1 MDNKQIAKE
10 VIEALGGRDNV
21 RSVAHC
27 ATRLRVMVVDE
38 AKIDKER
45 AENIDKVKGAF
56 FNSGQYQIIFG
67 TGTVNKI
74 YDEVVDLGLPTSST
88 GEQKQEAAAQG
99 NWFQR
104 MSRTFGD
111 VFVPIIPVLVAT
123 GLFMGLRGLLTNDTF
138 LGFFGASSK
147 DINANFI
154 LYTQVLTDTAFA
166 FLPAL
171 IAWSSFKVFGGNP
184 VLGIVLGLMMV
195 NPALPNAYAVA
206 SGDAKALTFF
216 GFIPVVGYQGTV
228 LPAFF
233 VGMIGAR
240 LENWLHKR
248 VPEALDLLITPF
260 LTFLVMSILGLFAI
274 GPVFH
279 SVETVVLAATEWILA
294 LPFGIAGIIIGGL
307 QQVIV
312 VTGVH
317 HIFNF
322 LETQLLAE
330 TKANPFNPLLS
341 AATAG
346 QVGAVL
352 AVAVKTKSA
361 KLKALAYPSALSA
374 ALGITEPAIFG
385 VNLRYGKPFVMGLVG
400 GSAGGFIAAL
410 VGLKATGMSVTVLP
424 GLLLFLNSQMP
435 MYIVSITVACAIAF
449 ALTYYFGYADKEE
462 DVSAK
467 KPEAPAAAPVAETET
482 KSEVIASPLD
492 GEAVELSKVND
503 PVFSSEAMGKG
514 IAVKPSGN
522 TVYSPVNGTVQ
533 IAFETGHAYGLKS
546 DNGAEVLIHVGIDTV
561 SMNGTGFDQKVAANQ
576 TVKVGDVLGTFDS
589 AKIAEAG
596 LDDTTMVIITNTAD
610 YSGVKPLAAGQL
622 AHGAD
627 LLELNK

>member
-1 MDNKQIAKE
+1 
-10 VIEALGGRDNV
+10 
-21 RSVAHC
+21 
-27 ATRLRVMVVDE
+27 
-38 AKIDKER
+38 
-45 AENIDKVKGAF
+45 
-56 FNSGQYQIIFG
+56 
-67 TGTVNKI
+67 
-74 YDEVVDLGLPTSST
+74 
-88 GEQKQEAAAQG
+88 
-99 NWFQR
+99 
-104 MSRTFGD
+104 
-111 VFVPIIPVLVAT
+111 
-123 GLFMGLRGLLTNDTF
+123 
-138 LGFFGASSK
+138 
-147 DINANFI
+147 
-154 LYTQVLTDTAFA
+154 
-166 FLPAL
+166 
-171 IAWSSFKVFGGNP
+171 
-184 VLGIVLGLMMV
+184 
-195 NPALPNAYAVA
+195 
-206 SGDAKALTFF
+206 
-216 GFIPVVGYQGTV
+216 
-228 LPAFF
+228 
-233 VGMIGAR
+233 
-240 LENWLHKR
+240 
-248 VPEALDLLITPF
+248 
-260 LTFLVMSILGLFAI
+260 
-274 GPVFH
+274 
-279 SVETVVLAATEWILA
+279 
-294 LPFGIAGIIIGGL
+294 
-307 QQVIV
+307 
-312 VTGVH
+312 
-317 HIFNF
+317 
-322 LETQLLAE
+322 
-330 TKANPFNPLLS
+330 
-341 AATAG
+341 
-346 QVGAVL
+346 
-352 AVAVKTKSA
+352 
-361 KLKALAYPSALSA
+361 
-374 ALGITEPAIFG
+374 
-385 VNLRYGKPFVMGLVG
+385 MGLVG

-596 LDDTTMVIITNTAD
+596 LDDTTMVIITTTAD
-610 YSGVKPLAAGQL
+610 YSEVKPLAAGQL